1 MENKTKTIR
10 TDECGYVYGYVP
22 EKNMLYKMQEGDG
35 SQLLPQDYELGHD
48 AYVDYETY
56 IYHGDRD
63 RLAASIILC
72 DGELEEDEEELFEE
86 YDGGLFCYHSEDVKD
101 WTDMIENTI
110 RFDQELEDSDDPL
123 LYEIVEL

>member
-1 MENKTKTIR
+1 
-10 TDECGYVYGYVP
+10 
-22 EKNMLYKMQEGDG
+22 MLIMK
-35 SQLLPQDYELGHD
+35 H
-48 AYVDYETY
+48 

-86 YDGGLFCYHSEDVKD
+86 YDGGLFCYHSGDVKA

-110 RFDQELEDSDDPL
+110 RFDQELEDSDEPL
-123 LYEIVEL
+123 LYEVIEIV